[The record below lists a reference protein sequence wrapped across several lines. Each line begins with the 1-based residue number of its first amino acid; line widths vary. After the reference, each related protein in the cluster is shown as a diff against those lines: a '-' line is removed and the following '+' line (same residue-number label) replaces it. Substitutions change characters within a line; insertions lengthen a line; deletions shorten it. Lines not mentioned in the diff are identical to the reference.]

1 MTITINGNGTVTG
14 VSVGGLPDGIVD
26 AGTLASNS
34 VETAKIA
41 TEAVTSPKIGNGGI
55 IQVVQSIKTD
65 YFSTSTALSTKAAIT
80 GLTVNITPTSS
91 SNKILIIMQLGVV
104 GGSADT
110 TVGGTILRDSTA
122 IGIADTSGNR
132 TRNTFGCGIPAS
144 GADWRTH
151 NLSHTVLDSPAT
163 TSQITY
169 SVNIGGNGNETIT
182 VNYDE
187 RNTNLATDTSIGSST
202 ITAIE
207 VVA

>member
-1 MTITINGNGTVTG
+1 
-14 VSVGGLPDGIVD
+14 VGGLPDGIVD
-26 AGTLASNS
+26 TDM
-34 VETAKIA
+34 IA

-55 IQVVQSIKTD
+55 IQVVQGLKTD
-65 YFSTSTALSTKAAIT
+65 TFSTAAALSTKATIT

-104 GGSADT
+104 GATADT

-122 IGIADTSGNR
+122 IGIADAAGSR
-132 TRNTFGCGIPAS
+132 TRNTFGCGVPATS
-144 GADWRTH
+144 ADWRTH
-151 NLSHTVLDSPAT
+151 NVSYTILDSPAT

-169 SVNIGGNGNETIT
+169 SVNIGGNGSQTVTI
-182 VNYDE
+182 NYDE
-187 RNTNLATDTSIGSST
+187 RDFDSTADANRASST

>member
-55 IQVVQSIKTD
+55 IQVVQGLKTD
-65 YFSTSTALSTKAAIT
+65 YFSTSTSLQTKAAIT
-80 GLTVNITPTSS
+80 GLSVNITPTTS
-91 SNKILIIMQLGVV
+91 SNKILVIMQLGVV
-104 GGSADT
+104 GASVDT
-110 TVGGTILRDSTA
+110 TVGGIIVRDSTA
-122 IGIADTSGNR
+122 IGIADASSNR
-132 TRNTFGCGIPAS
+132 TRNTFGCGIPAT
-144 GADWRTH
+144 GADWRSH
-151 NLSHTVLDSPAT
+151 NVSHTILDSPAT

-169 SVNIGGNGNETIT
+169 SVHIGGNGTATIT
-182 VNYDE
+182 IGYDE
-187 RNTNLATDTSIGSST
+187 RNADLAGDTSLGSCS

>member
-1 MTITINGNGTVTG
+1 MAIAINGNGTVTG

-26 AGTLASNS
+26 TDM
-34 VETAKIA
+34 IA

-55 IQVVQSIKTD
+55 IQVVQGIKTD
-65 YFSTSTALSTKAAIT
+65 TFSTAAALSTKATIT
-80 GLTVNITPTSS
+80 GLTVNITPISS

-104 GGSADT
+104 GATADT

-122 IGIADTSGNR
+122 IGLADAAELR
-132 TRNTFGCGIPAS
+132 TQNTFGCGVPATGS
-144 GADWRTH
+144 DWRTH
-151 NLSHTVLDSPAT
+151 NVSFTILDSPAT

-169 SVNIGGNGNETIT
+169 SVKIGGNGSQTVTI
-182 VNYDE
+182 NYDE
-187 RNTNLATDTSIGSST
+187 RNTDSATDATRSSST